1 MPGNF
6 LNTLSTIICPHGG
19 QALLT
24 TGNTQVSAS
33 RAQVLLESD
42 VHTIAGCPFM
52 VGSKYS
58 PCLRIEWSAGTSRV
72 AINGT
77 AALVTGSIGQCLN
90 AEGVTQGVA
99 MVVNTQAKASGQ

>member
-6 LNTLSTIICPHGG
+6 LNTMSTIICPHGG

-24 TGNTQVSAS
+24 TSNTQVSAS
-33 RAQVLLESD
+33 QAKVLLASD

-52 VGSKYS
+52 VGNKYS
-58 PCLRIEWSAGTSRV
+58 PCIRLEWSAATSRV
-72 AINGT
+72 AIHGT
-77 AALVTGSIGQCLN
+77 GALVTGSIGQCLN

-99 MVVNTQAKASGQ
+99 TIVNTQTKASGQ